1 MDEPG
6 TYKVRVFTSRHWRR
20 SFAEGAR
27 ITLKVD
33 DNTPFNSVLM
43 KKDGELSNVRQNS
56 YPETWSDIGTVH
68 FKQKGTKGLE
78 LSVNATGTFSRLGFF
93 GEDIENRVNQ
103 RSLLM
108 FKEQT
113 ILYFYEITFFNRG
126 QSKREEPH
134 GSSL

>member
-1 MDEPG
+1 M
-6 TYKVRVFTSRHWRR
+6 
-20 SFAEGAR
+20 
-27 ITLKVD
+27 KVD

-93 GEDIENRVNQ
+93 GEDIQNESEKNIRFM
-103 RSLLM
+103 RIELI
-108 FKEQT
+108 KEA
-113 ILYFYEITFFNRG
+113 Y
-126 QSKREEPH
+126 
-134 GSSL
+134 

>member
-1 MDEPG
+1 MAGTGKLQLKCVIDEPG

-56 YPETWSDIGTVH
+56 YPETWSDTVRYTSSR
-68 FKQKGTKGLE
+68 KAQKGWNFL
-78 LSVNATGTFSRLGFF
+78 
-93 GEDIENRVNQ
+93 
-103 RSLLM
+103 
-108 FKEQT
+108 
-113 ILYFYEITFFNRG
+113 
-126 QSKREEPH
+126 
-134 GSSL
+134 